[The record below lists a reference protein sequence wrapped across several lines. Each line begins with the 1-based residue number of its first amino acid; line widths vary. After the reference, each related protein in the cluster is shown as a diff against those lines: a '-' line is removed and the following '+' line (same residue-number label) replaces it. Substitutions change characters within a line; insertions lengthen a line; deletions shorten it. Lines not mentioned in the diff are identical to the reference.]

1 MGGMVDDAP
10 AFLGVEQSLTGRR
23 WQAPAGDDRTALA
36 LAQRLALPEVIARV
50 LAARGVTPDSAE
62 TFLEPRLRVGL
73 PDPSSLV
80 DMEVG
85 AARLADAVMA
95 GEPIAVFADY
105 DVDGA
110 TSAALLSR
118 FLVATGAPAPRIYV
132 PDRQAEGYGPNAAAL
147 RRLRAEGSAL
157 AITVDCGTT
166 AHEALEAARDAGLQ
180 MIVVD
185 HHVAEPRLPPAVAVI
200 NPNRLDDASSH
211 GELAAVGVA
220 FLLAVAVN
228 RCLRQR
234 GWYES
239 RAEPDLRQLLD
250 LVALGSICDMAPLVG
265 VNRVLVAQGLK
276 VMARRANL
284 GLRTLADVAGIDSAP
299 GTYHAGFLLG
309 PRINAGGRVG
319 EADLGARL
327 LTTDDAAEASAL
339 AVRLDAYNRE
349 RQAIEAAV
357 LDGALT
363 EAEAQV
369 GEGDVP
375 PVLVV
380 SGTGW
385 HPGVVGIVASRLVE
399 RFRRPTCVLSV
410 DRDSGQAS
418 GSGRSIAGVDLGSA
432 VIAAC
437 QAGLLV
443 KGGGHPMAAG
453 FTLEESRID
462 AFSEFLAD
470 RLGAAIGAAAARPG
484 LRLDGVLTPAGATL
498 GLAETLDRV
507 GPFGIG
513 NPEPRFA
520 LTGVRVAY
528 AAAVGD
534 AHLRC
539 VLEGG
544 GGRVDGIAFRCRETP
559 LGDALAAGDGAPL
572 LVAGRLRA
580 DTWRGRT
587 RVQFHIDDAAS
598 SFGAG

>member
-1 MGGMVDDAP
+1 
-10 AFLGVEQSLTGRR
+10 
-23 WQAPAGDDRTALA
+23 
-36 LAQRLALPEVIARV
+36 
-50 LAARGVTPDSAE
+50 
-62 TFLEPRLRVGL
+62 
-73 PDPSSLV
+73 
-80 DMEVG
+80 
-85 AARLADAVMA
+85 
-95 GEPIAVFADY
+95 
-105 DVDGA
+105 VDGA